1 MRGRCEAKEQEKRRA
16 KRIHV
21 QEIIVLLMSRR
32 NRVSERGAPTRRP
45 ALSSPAAAVVVN
57 SIAGRP
63 SSQIFSPSIRR
74 RGLWQRLH
82 MQKTDDHGRK
92 KRKDK
97 SEKTC
102 LWSCINVLSPDL
114 LARYSHNRTGE
125 SQGVRKRA
133 TKTYGVGVNVRVWR
147 RSMPLSSRASH
158 FRRRCRC
165 SRAPPAATPAAGL
178 FTLRSPLSPPVV
190 GLCLWRQGL
199 STTCVSRRLERKRVR
214 VPDRDACDKE
224 KRRLILQS

>member
-133 TKTYGVGVNVRVWR
+133 TKTYGDGR
-147 RSMPLSSRASH
+147 RRQCSRLAPEPASLSLFARLSLPSPLPLLTRSSSSSSSSRSLHAPLSPLSSCCRPVPLAPGPEYDVCLTQAVEEESP
-158 FRRRCRC
+158 RPRPRC
-165 SRAPPAATPAAGL
+165 L
-178 FTLRSPLSPPVV
+178 
-190 GLCLWRQGL
+190 
-199 STTCVSRRLERKRVR
+199 
-214 VPDRDACDKE
+214 
-224 KRRLILQS
+224 